1 MRMEMVIRNV
11 EKLVLAGLLQSGQ
24 CAGLN
29 VRPEVVAF
37 ERRHEHTYIDAQKDS
52 GQNQRQR
59 DGRVAIDGSLRRRND
74 CFLASPMRGVHICS
88 VLLSA

>member
-1 MRMEMVIRNV
+1 MRMKMVIRNV
-11 EKLVLAGLLQSGQ
+11 EKLVLAGLLQSDQ

-52 GQNQRQR
+52 SQNQHQR
-59 DGRVAIDGSLRRRND
+59 MA
-74 CFLASPMRGVHICS
+74 A
-88 VLLSA
+88 